1 VTEFPGAP
9 DRPVR
14 VVIAD
19 DHPVFLAGL
28 RTLVEECPQLEYAGQ
43 ASDGQ
48 EAVEVCT
55 AARPDVVLMDIRMP
69 AVSGIDA
76 TRQILD
82 ARPGTGVLMLT
93 MLEDDTSVLA
103 AMRAGARGYILKGA
117 HPDQILRAII
127 AVAAGEVIFGAALA
141 ARMAEFFRGGPGRI
155 APAFANLSQREHDVL
170 DLIAAGEPNAT
181 IASRLGL
188 SEKTIRNNVSAIL
201 AKLQV
206 SDRSAAIV
214 RARDA
219 GLGGRVGTDRGGTDR
234 GGHRTS

>member
-1 VTEFPGAP
+1 MTGFPADPG
-9 DRPVR
+9 RLIR

-19 DHPVFLAGL
+19 DHPVFRGGL
-28 RTLVEECPQLEYAGQ
+28 RTLVEESPQLEYAGQ
-43 ASDGQ
+43 ASDGR
-48 EAVEVCT
+48 EAVEVC
-55 AARPDVVLMDIRMP
+55 AAAQPDVVLMDIRMP
-69 AVSGIDA
+69 GISGIDA

-103 AMRAGARGYILKGA
+103 AMRAGARGYVLKGA
-117 HPDQILRAII
+117 HPDQILRAVT

-141 ARMAEFFRGGPGRI
+141 TRMAEFFRGGPSRVK
-155 APAFANLSQREHDVL
+155 PAFANLSQREHDVL
-170 DLIAAGEPNAT
+170 DLIAAGEPNTA
-181 IASRLGL
+181 IARQLGL

-219 GLGGRVGTDRGGTDR
+219 GLGGRGGPPGRG
-234 GGHRTS
+234 

>member
-1 VTEFPGAP
+1 
-9 DRPVR
+9 
-14 VVIAD
+14 
-19 DHPVFLAGL
+19 
-28 RTLVEECPQLEYAGQ
+28 
-43 ASDGQ
+43 
-48 EAVEVCT
+48 
-55 AARPDVVLMDIRMP
+55 VVLMDIRMP

-82 ARPGTGVLMLT
+82 ARPGTGVLILT

-219 GLGGRVGTDRGGTDR
+219 GLGGTNRR
-234 GGHRTS
+234 

>member
-1 VTEFPGAP
+1 MTIG
-9 DRPVR
+9 
-14 VVIAD
+14 VVVAD
-19 DHPVFLAGL
+19 DQAIVRAGFRAL
-28 RTLVEECPQLEYAGQ
+28 IDSEPDLVVLGEAANGADAVAVTSRT
-43 ASDGQ
+43 S
-48 EAVEVCT
+48 
-55 AARPDVVLMDIRMP
+55 PDVVLMDIRMP
-69 AVSGIDA
+69 GVSGIDA

-117 HPDQILRAII
+117 HPDQILRAIT

-141 ARMAEFFRGGPGRI
+141 ARMAEFFRGGGPGRI

-170 DLIAAGEPNAT
+170 DLIAAGEPNTA
-181 IASRLGL
+181 IARRLGL

-214 RARDA
+214 RARNA
-219 GLGGRVGTDRGGTDR
+219 GLGSRGGDTEH
-234 GGHRTS
+234 G

>member
-1 VTEFPGAP
+1 VTEFPAAP
-9 DRPVR
+9 DRPIR

-19 DHPVFLAGL
+19 DHPVFRDGL
-28 RTLVEECPQLEYAGQ
+28 RTLVEESPWLEYAGQ

-48 EAVEVCT
+48 EAVEVC
-55 AARPDVVLMDIRMP
+55 AAAKPDVVLMDIRMP
-69 AVSGIDA
+69 GVSGIDA

-117 HPDQILRAII
+117 HPDQILRAIT

-141 ARMAEFFRGGPGRI
+141 ARMAEFFRGGGPGRI

-170 DLIAAGEPNAT
+170 DLIAAGEPNTA
-181 IASRLGL
+181 IARRLGL

-214 RARDA
+214 RARNA
-219 GLGGRVGTDRGGTDR
+219 GLGSRGGDTEH
-234 GGHRTS
+234 G